1 MFLSFLFILLFNLT
15 NIKAGSTISLP
26 FIYINNKTNTSTP
39 ITDTPKDYFESLMKN
54 PLYTTIK
61 VNNKDIKIHITL
73 DRYTTYISQK
83 TLLEID
89 PEAAEIK
96 EDEDLYSLE
105 YIGIYRAKYT
115 NSSFLFKLNDTQDIT
130 LSNYSFFMVKEMMN
144 EYDYAIRTRYLATEN
159 EEIGFNV
166 LKGNKIEK
174 VEVEE
179 DDEDYDPYYP
189 YYQYNPYV
197 KEEEK
202 IDYLNNKNNDE
213 RKVGEKYVNKN
224 NGYLVEENTNII
236 TQLKKQKIISSYTF
250 CIKYDNKNEEKGKII
265 IGECLMNMTQ
275 DIFQKDILYIILLLW
290 VMDMEIGELIL
301 MILNIMEKVCLM

>member
-115 NSSFLFKLNDTQDIT
+115 NNSFSFKLNDTQDIT
-130 LSNYSFFMVKEMMN
+130 LSNYSFFIVK
-144 EYDYAIRTRYLATEN
+144 
-159 EEIGFNV
+159 
-166 LKGNKIEK
+166 
-174 VEVEE
+174 
-179 DDEDYDPYYP
+179 
-189 YYQYNPYV
+189 
-197 KEEEK
+197 
-202 IDYLNNKNNDE
+202 
-213 RKVGEKYVNKN
+213 
-224 NGYLVEENTNII
+224 
-236 TQLKKQKIISSYTF
+236 
-250 CIKYDNKNEEKGKII
+250 
-265 IGECLMNMTQ
+265 
-275 DIFQKDILYIILLLW
+275 
-290 VMDMEIGELIL
+290 
-301 MILNIMEKVCLM
+301 